1 MSGETILVVDDSPTI
16 CKLVELSL
24 TKAGFRVETART
36 GEGGIEAAQ
45 AHPPDLILLDFLLPD
60 LKGDD
65 VCRAISVNLCLAQ
78 VPVIVM
84 SAKGED
90 IGECF
95 AVMPNVKNIISKP
108 FSPEALQAVVSHTLE
123 KAGRKPASPDAK
135 LGSGD
140 GAGAGAGSGSGSGSD
155 VGSDSRIDLAT
166 LIPGEA
172 KDESPGRE
180 PLEFAAALAG
190 DLAIVSIADVLLL
203 LQDRGYTGSV
213 NLSHGRARM
222 DIYLGQGRVD
232 FAGAQG
238 VADEFLI
245 GRFLVSGAHVSQ
257 ETLAKVIEERRRDN
271 SKELLGA
278 YLCARGLLA
287 STGLHK
293 AMAKQTAAL
302 VFESLRWGS
311 GRFSFRPLTEL
322 PAQAREAGL
331 ALPVDGLILECLR
344 RVEEWRVIE
353 QEIGD
358 FDMTF
363 VRNEDKLA
371 SFGRGQ
377 LLREEAAIADLVNG
391 RNTVRDIIQ
400 ISKMGSYDVTQVL
413 FRLLRSKLIRRRV
426 APMVV

>member
-36 GEGGIEAAQ
+36 GEAGIEAAQ
-45 AHPPDLILLDFLLPD
+45 ARTPDLILLDFLLPD

-65 VCRAISVNLCLAQ
+65 VCRAISANMRLEN

-95 AVMPNVKNIISKP
+95 AVMPNVMNIISKP
-108 FSPEALQAVVSHTLE
+108 FSPEALLAVVSHTLE
-123 KAGRKPASPDAK
+123 KVGKKTASPEAK
-135 LGSGD
+135 
-140 GAGAGAGSGSGSGSD
+140 A
-155 VGSDSRIDLAT
+155 GSDSRIDLAA

-172 KDESPGRE
+172 KDESPARE
-180 PLEFAAALAG
+180 SADFGAALAG
-190 DLAIVSIADVLLL
+190 DLAVVSIADVLLL
-203 LQDRGYTGSV
+203 LQDRGYTGTV

-238 VADEFLI
+238 VADEFLL
-245 GRFLVSGAHVSQ
+245 GRFLVGGGHLSQ
-257 ETLAKVIEERRRDN
+257 EALAQVLDDRRRDS

-278 YLCARGLLA
+278 YLCSRGLLA
-287 STGLHK
+287 ATGLHK

-311 GRFSFRPLTEL
+311 GRFTFRPLTEL
-322 PAQAREAGL
+322 PMHVREAAL
-331 ALPVDGLILECLR
+331 ALPVDGLILEGLR

>member
-1 MSGETILVVDDSPTI
+1 MSAETILVVDDSPTI

-24 TKAGFRVETART
+24 TKAGFRVETSRT

-65 VCRAISVNLCLAQ
+65 VCRAISANITLAQ

-95 AVMPNVKNIISKP
+95 AVMSNVKNIISKP
-108 FSPEALQAVVSHTLE
+108 FSPEALLAVVSHTLE
-123 KAGRKPASPDAK
+123 KVGKGSASPEAK
-135 LGSGD
+135 
-140 GAGAGAGSGSGSGSD
+140 A
-155 VGSDSRIDLAT
+155 GSDSRIDIAT
-166 LIPGEA
+166 LIPSEG
-172 KDESPGRE
+172 KDESPGHE
-180 PLEFAAALAG
+180 PQEFGAALAG

-222 DIYLGQGRVD
+222 DIYLGEGRVD

-238 VADEFLI
+238 VADEFLL
-245 GRFLVSGAHVSQ
+245 GRFLVSGAHLSQ
-257 ETLAKVIEERRRDN
+257 ETLAKVLDDRRRDDN
-271 SKELLGA
+271 KELLGA

-322 PAQAREAGL
+322 PAQAREAAL
-331 ALPVDGLILECLR
+331 SLPVDGLILEGLR

-377 LLREEAAIADLVNG
+377 LLREEAAIAELVNG
-391 RNTVRDIIQ
+391 RNTVRDVIQ

>member
-24 TKAGFRVETART
+24 TKAGFRVETSYT

-65 VCRAISVNLCLAQ
+65 VCRAISHNMTLAQ

-95 AVMPNVKNIISKP
+95 AVMSNVKNIISKP
-108 FSPEALQAVVSHTLE
+108 FSPEALLAVVGHTLE
-123 KAGRKPASPDAK
+123 KDGKKPASSEATT
-135 LGSGD
+135 
-140 GAGAGAGSGSGSGSD
+140 
-155 VGSDSRIDLAT
+155 GSDSRIDIAT
-166 LIPGEA
+166 LIPSEA
-172 KDESPGRE
+172 MDERPGHEPRE
-180 PLEFAAALAG
+180 LGAALAG

-238 VADEFLI
+238 VADEFLL
-245 GRFLVSGAHVSQ
+245 GRFLVSGAHLSQ
-257 ETLAKVIEERRRDN
+257 ETLAKVLDDRRREDN
-271 SKELLGA
+271 KELLGA

-287 STGLHK
+287 ATGLHK

-311 GRFSFRPLTEL
+311 GRFSFHPLTEL
-322 PAQAREAGL
+322 PIQAREASL
-331 ALPVDGLILECLR
+331 SLPVDGLILEGLR

-377 LLREEAAIADLVNG
+377 LLREEAAVADLVNG
-391 RNTVRDIIQ
+391 RNTVRDVIQ

>member
-1 MSGETILVVDDSPTI
+1 
-16 CKLVELSL
+16 
-24 TKAGFRVETART
+24 
-36 GEGGIEAAQ
+36 
-45 AHPPDLILLDFLLPD
+45 LLDFLLPD

-65 VCRAISVNLCLAQ
+65 VCRAISAHTSLEQ

-95 AVMPNVKNIISKP
+95 AVMTNVKNIISKP
-108 FSPEALQAVVSHTLE
+108 FSPEALLAVVSHTLE
-123 KAGRKPASPDAK
+123 KIGKKPDSPEVK
-135 LGSGD
+135 TS
-140 GAGAGAGSGSGSGSD
+140 
-155 VGSDSRIDLAT
+155 SDSRIDLAT

-172 KDESPGRE
+172 QDESPQRAQ
-180 PLEFAAALAG
+180 PDFAAALAG
-190 DLAIVSIADVLLL
+190 DLAVVSIADVLLL
-203 LQDRGYTGSV
+203 LQDRGYTGAV
-213 NLSHGRARM
+213 DLSHGRARM

-238 VADEFLI
+238 VADEFLL
-245 GRFLVSGAHVSQ
+245 GRFLVSGGHLAQ
-257 ETLAKVIEERRRDN
+257 ETLAQVIEDRRRGGN
-271 SKELLGA
+271 MELLGA
-278 YLCARGLLA
+278 YLCSRGLLA
-287 STGLHK
+287 ATGLHK

-311 GRFSFRPLTEL
+311 GRFSFHPLTEL
-322 PAQAREAGL
+322 PAQAREAAL
-331 ALPVDGLILECLR
+331 SLPVDGLILEGLR

-391 RNTVRDIIQ
+391 RNTVRDVIQ
-400 ISKMGSYDVTQVL
+400 ISKMGSYDATQVL

-426 APMVV
+426 APVVV

>member
-24 TKAGFRVETART
+24 TKAGFRVETSRT

-65 VCRAISVNLCLAQ
+65 VCRAISANITLAQ

-95 AVMPNVKNIISKP
+95 AVMSNVKNIISKP
-108 FSPEALQAVVSHTLE
+108 FSPEALLAVVSHTLE
-123 KAGRKPASPDAK
+123 KVGNKPASTGAK
-135 LGSGD
+135 
-140 GAGAGAGSGSGSGSD
+140 A
-155 VGSDSRIDLAT
+155 GSDSRIDIAS

-172 KDESPGRE
+172 KDDSSGRE
-180 PLEFAAALAG
+180 PPEFGAALAG

-238 VADEFLI
+238 VADEFLL
-245 GRFLVSGAHVSQ
+245 GRFLVSGAHLSQ
-257 ETLAKVIEERRRDN
+257 ETLAKVLDDRRRDDN
-271 SKELLGA
+271 KELLGA

-322 PAQAREAGL
+322 PAQAREAAL
-331 ALPVDGLILECLR
+331 SLPVDGLILEGLR

-377 LLREEAAIADLVNG
+377 LLREEAAIAELVNG
-391 RNTVRDIIQ
+391 RNTVRDVIQ

>member
-24 TKAGFRVETART
+24 TKAGFHVETART
-36 GEGGIEAAQ
+36 GEGGIETAQ

-65 VCRAISVNLCLAQ
+65 VCRAISANMSLEQ
-78 VPVIVM
+78 IPVIVM

-95 AVMPNVKNIISKP
+95 AVMTNVKNIISKP
-108 FSPEALQAVVSHTLE
+108 FSPEALLAVVSHTLE
-123 KAGRKPASPDAK
+123 KIGKKLDSPEVK
-135 LGSGD
+135 T
-140 GAGAGAGSGSGSGSD
+140 
-155 VGSDSRIDLAT
+155 GSDSSIDLAT

-172 KDESPGRE
+172 RDESPQRTQ
-180 PLEFAAALAG
+180 PDFAAALAG
-190 DLAIVSIADVLLL
+190 DLAVVSIADVLLL
-203 LQDRGYTGSV
+203 LQDRGYTGAV

-238 VADEFLI
+238 VADEFLL
-245 GRFLVSGAHVSQ
+245 GRFLVSGGHLAQ
-257 ETLAKVIEERRRDN
+257 ETLAQVIEDRQRHGN
-271 SKELLGA
+271 TELLGA
-278 YLCARGLLA
+278 YLCSRGLLA
-287 STGLHK
+287 ATGLHK

-311 GRFSFRPLTEL
+311 GRFSFHPLTEL
-322 PAQAREAGL
+322 PAQAREAAL
-331 ALPVDGLILECLR
+331 SLPVDGLILEGLR

-353 QEIGD
+353 QEIGN

-391 RNTVRDIIQ
+391 RNTVRDVIQ

>member
-24 TKAGFRVETART
+24 TKAGFHVETART

-65 VCRAISVNLCLAQ
+65 VCRAISANMRLEQ

-95 AVMPNVKNIISKP
+95 AVMTNVKNIISKP
-108 FSPEALQAVVSHTLE
+108 FSPEALLAVVGHTLE
-123 KAGRKPASPDAK
+123 KVGKKPGSPEVK
-135 LGSGD
+135 T
-140 GAGAGAGSGSGSGSD
+140 
-155 VGSDSRIDLAT
+155 GSDSSIALAA

-172 KDESPGRE
+172 KDESPQRAQ
-180 PLEFAAALAG
+180 LDFAAALAG
-190 DLAIVSIADVLLL
+190 DLAVVSIADVLLL
-203 LQDRGYTGSV
+203 LQDRGYTGAV

-238 VADEFLI
+238 VADEFLL
-245 GRFLVSGAHVSQ
+245 GRFLVSGGHLAQ
-257 ETLAKVIEERRRDN
+257 ETLAQVIEDRRRDG
-271 SKELLGA
+271 STELLGA
-278 YLCARGLLA
+278 YLCSRGLLA
-287 STGLHK
+287 ATGLRK

-322 PAQAREAGL
+322 PAQAREAAL
-331 ALPVDGLILECLR
+331 SLPVDGLILEGLR

-391 RNTVRDIIQ
+391 RNTVRDVIQ

>member
-24 TKAGFRVETART
+24 TKAGFHVETART
-36 GEGGIEAAQ
+36 GEGGIETAQ

-65 VCRAISVNLCLAQ
+65 VCRAISANMRLEQ
-78 VPVIVM
+78 IPVIVM

-95 AVMPNVKNIISKP
+95 AVMTNVKNIISKP
-108 FSPEALQAVVSHTLE
+108 FSPEALLAVVSHTLE
-123 KAGRKPASPDAK
+123 KIGKKPDSSEVK
-135 LGSGD
+135 T
-140 GAGAGAGSGSGSGSD
+140 
-155 VGSDSRIDLAT
+155 GSDSSIDLAA

-172 KDESPGRE
+172 KDEGPQSTQPD
-180 PLEFAAALAG
+180 FAAVLAG
-190 DLAIVSIADVLLL
+190 DLAVVSIADVLLL
-203 LQDRGYTGSV
+203 LQDRGYTGAV

-238 VADEFLI
+238 VADEFLL
-245 GRFLVSGAHVSQ
+245 GRFLVSGGHLAQ
-257 ETLAKVIEERRRDN
+257 ETLARVIEDRRRDGN
-271 SKELLGA
+271 TELLGA
-278 YLCARGLLA
+278 YLCSRGLLA
-287 STGLHK
+287 ATGLHK

-311 GRFSFRPLTEL
+311 GRFSFHPLTEL
-322 PAQAREAGL
+322 PTQAREAAL
-331 ALPVDGLILECLR
+331 SLPVDGLILEGLR

-391 RNTVRDIIQ
+391 RNTVRDVIQ
-400 ISKMGSYDVTQVL
+400 ISRMGSYDVTQVL

>member
-65 VCRAISVNLCLAQ
+65 VCRAISGNMTLAL

-95 AVMPNVKNIISKP
+95 AVMSNVKNIISKP
-108 FSPEALQAVVSHTLE
+108 FSPEALLAVVSHTLE
-123 KAGRKPASPDAK
+123 KVDKKPASPDAK
-135 LGSGD
+135 T
-140 GAGAGAGSGSGSGSD
+140 
-155 VGSDSRIDLAT
+155 GSDSSIDIAT
-166 LIPGEA
+166 LIPDEA
-172 KDESPGRE
+172 KDGANDEGRGRE
-180 PLEFAAALAG
+180 PQAFGAALAG
-190 DLAIVSIADVLLL
+190 DLAIISIADVLLL

-213 NLSHGRARM
+213 NLAHGRARM

-238 VADEFLI
+238 VADEFLL
-245 GRFLVSGAHVSQ
+245 GRFLVSGAHLSQ
-257 ETLAKVIEERRRDN
+257 ETLAKVLDDRRRDDN
-271 SKELLGA
+271 KELLGA

-311 GRFSFRPLTEL
+311 GRFNFRPLTEL
-322 PAQAREAGL
+322 PAQAREAAL
-331 ALPVDGLILECLR
+331 SLPVDGLILEGLR

-377 LLREEAAIADLVNG
+377 LLREEATIADLVNG
-391 RNTVRDIIQ
+391 RNTVRDVIQ